1 MNDAARLPNGATEN
15 VPDQKDTFEVSR
27 PSSEVN
33 PVSIV
38 LPKYGPD
45 WNEDTSS
52 WDRDPPS
59 PVELELANAGFEP
72 GEIAILMN
80 NATDPKLAAVIL
92 VQRLGVDGAKQIQR
106 RVPATAGDLIFE
118 NVVAE
123 IADHPKLLEYQRRY
137 FVVKDFGGHVR
148 VCWSDSAGAFRTR
161 TTKSFTEA
169 EVNQQ
174 IELTVDTGKGTKIVQ
189 APAAKVWLKSRNR
202 REFDEARF
210 MPGQRPRPGAPT
222 IYNLWHGWPVEM
234 SNGPPRMMLAHIR
247 DYLCG
252 GDPDTFDWVIGWLS
266 HAVQRVYE
274 TPTTALVLA
283 GPQGSGKNVFVK
295 LLFELFAP
303 HTLMCT
309 QSQQLVGN
317 FNSHLMDKLF
327 VFANEA
333 FFAGNKKEANVLKSL
348 VTDETMIVEPKG
360 VDAFQVKKHFRL
372 ILASNED
379 RVVDLE
385 LDDRRYCVLRADAGI
400 FNNDREYFGELIRA
414 WRECGEREKFLKYLM
429 DQDLSQWD
437 EGSIPETEA
446 RQQQR
451 ELSLKAPAKAVYEL
465 LAGGEVEAVARDP
478 DTGAVAIRPRDGW
491 TKSEGHYLRLA
502 GAEQKQIAGVGRVW
516 WLPELYDA
524 RRRFASQLEI
534 REDWQ
539 VEPGLW
545 EWTVLGTP
553 EERVSPLTGPF

>member
-1 MNDAARLPNGATEN
+1 M
-15 VPDQKDTFEVSR
+15 
-27 PSSEVN
+27 
-33 PVSIV
+33 
-38 LPKYGPD
+38 LPKHGPD
-45 WNEDTSS
+45 WNEDLGA
-52 WDRDPPS
+52 WEAEPPS
-59 PVELELANAGFEP
+59 PLEIELSDAGFSAE
-72 GEIAILMN
+72 EIAILMDE
-80 NATDPKLAAVIL
+80 ATDARLGAVML
-92 VQRLGVDGAKQIQR
+92 VQRLDADGAKAIQR
-106 RVPATAGDLIFE
+106 RVPATQGDLVFE

-123 IADHPKLLEYQRRY
+123 IIDHPKLLDYQSRY
-137 FVVKDFGGHVR
+137 FIVKDYGGKVR
-148 VCWSDSAGAFRTR
+148 VCWFDSQGEFRTR
-161 TTKSFTEA
+161 STQTFAEA
-169 EVNQQ
+169 EENQQ
-174 IELTVDTGKGTKIVQ
+174 IEIQVRSGKDTKTVKTQ
-189 APAAKVWLKSRNR
+189 AAKVWLKSRNR

-210 MPGQRPRPGAPT
+210 MPGQRPRPGAPS
-222 IYNLWHGWPVEM
+222 IFNLWQGWPVEM
-234 SNGPPRMMLAHIR
+234 SNGRPRAMLDHIR
-247 DYLCG
+247 LYLCG
-252 GDPDTFDWVIGWLS
+252 DDSETFDWVIGWLA

-400 FNNDREYFGELIRA
+400 FNKDHEYFGDLIAA
-414 WRECGEREKFLKYLM
+414 WRERGEREMFLKYLM
-429 DQDLSQWD
+429 DYDLRSWD
-437 EGSIPETEA
+437 ESAIPETEA

-451 ELSLKAPAKAVYEL
+451 ELSLKAGAKEVYDL
-465 LAGGEVEAVARDP
+465 LALGEVEAVARDP
-478 DTGAVAIRPRDGW
+478 DTGAVAFRTQEGW
-491 TKSEGHYLRLA
+491 TKSVGKYLREA
-502 GAEQKQIAGVGRVW
+502 GGDIGQIAGHGRVW
-516 WLPELYDA
+516 WLPELYEA
-524 RRRFASQLEI
+524 RRRFACKLEI
-534 REDWQ
+534 RDDWQ
-539 VEPGLW
+539 TNETLW
-545 EWTVLGTP
+545 EWTRLGQP
-553 EERVSPLTGPF
+553 QERESPLTFPF

>member
-1 MNDAARLPNGATEN
+1 MNDAARKPNGATEN
-15 VPDQKDTFEVSR
+15 VPDQKDTIEISR
-27 PSSEVN
+27 ASSEVN
-33 PVSIV
+33 PVSLV
-38 LPKYGPD
+38 FPKHGPD
-45 WNEDTSS
+45 WNEDTGS
-52 WDRDPPS
+52 WEASPPS
-59 PVELELANAGFEP
+59 PLEVELSDADFSAE
-72 GEIAILMN
+72 EIAVLMDE
-80 NATDPKLAAVIL
+80 ATDARLAAVML
-92 VQRLGVDGAKQIQR
+92 LQRLGADGAKQIER

-118 NVVAE
+118 KVVAE
-123 IADHPKLLEYQRRY
+123 IIDHPKLLEYQRRY

-161 TTKSFTEA
+161 TTHSFIEA

-174 IELTVDTGKGTKIVQ
+174 IDLTVDTGKGTKIVR
-189 APAAKVWLKSRNR
+189 APAAQVWLKSRNR

-210 MPGQRPRPGAPT
+210 MPGQKPRPGAPT
-222 IYNLWHGWPVEM
+222 IHNLWRGWPVTM
-234 SNGPPRMMLAHIR
+234 SNGRPRVMLDHIKQFM
-247 DYLCG
+247 CG
-252 GDPDTFDWVIGWLS
+252 GDQETFDWVIGWLA
-266 HAVQRVYE
+266 HAVQRVHE

-295 LLFELFAP
+295 LLFELFSP

-309 QSQQLVGN
+309 QPQQLVGN

-333 FFAGNKKEANVLKSL
+333 FFAGNKKDANTLKSL

-360 VDAFQVKKHFRL
+360 VDAFQVQKHFRL
-372 ILASNED
+372 IMASNEA

-414 WRECGEREKFLKYLM
+414 WRERGEREMFLKYLM

-437 EGSIPETEA
+437 EGDIPETEA
-446 RQQQR
+446 RQEQR
-451 ELSLKAPAKAVYEL
+451 ELSLKAPAKVVYEL
-465 LAGGEVEAVARDP
+465 LFGGEVEAVARDP
-478 DTGAVAIRPRDGW
+478 DTGAVAIRPGEGW
-491 TKSEGHYLRLA
+491 HKSEAHYLRLA
-502 GAEQKQIAGVGRVW
+502 GAEGGQIAGIGRVW

-545 EWTVLGTP
+545 EWTVLGEP
-553 EERVSPLTGPF
+553 VERVSPLTGLL